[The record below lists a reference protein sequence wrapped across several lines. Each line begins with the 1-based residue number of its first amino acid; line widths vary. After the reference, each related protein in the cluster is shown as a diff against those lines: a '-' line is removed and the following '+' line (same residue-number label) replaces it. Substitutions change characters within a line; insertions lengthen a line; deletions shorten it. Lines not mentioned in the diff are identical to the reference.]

1 MQNSVIKGE
10 IKPILMRVLP
20 LYPNCVKKNCAKNR
34 KMSKKRL
41 TSCFMRYKIGAQMGV
56 VPVVEQNIG
65 KTVVRR

>member
-1 MQNSVIKGE
+1 
-10 IKPILMRVLP
+10 MRVLP

-65 KTVVRR
+65 KIVVRR